1 METLL
6 PAVFLHLGNPVTT
19 VQSLFKCRIISSSS
33 SLLYKNFEKNLKSST
48 FLYFGRNGYRFG
60 RNGYHFGQKGHFGQR
75 YMTVSAKKGHF
86 GLCCPGRNDHLPC
99 CTAKFLNN
107 STIFKVF
114 NVSYLNRGSVKKK
127 RCRTIVSRKQSMS

>member
-1 METLL
+1 MQYLTS
-6 PAVFLHLGNPVTT
+6 AGFLCLGNPVTT

-86 GLCCPGRNDHLPC
+86 GLCCPGRNDHIP
-99 CTAKFLNN
+99 TSRVTRKA
-107 STIFKVF
+107 STISGCNCSSKNYNPAF
-114 NVSYLNRGSVKKK
+114 NDRQNG
-127 RCRTIVSRKQSMS
+127 RTK